1 VNNCIFI
8 GNFVRD
14 PELQSVGAE
23 HRVAKFA
30 IAVNGGRKNRNG
42 EEEVAFIECEAW
54 DKSAD
59 TISKYMKKGSKIA
72 IQATA
77 RTDTW
82 TDKSSGTKR
91 STLRFRV
98 NNFTFLGAKNTEAR
112 SDKAVAAGVGAE
124 DEGVGFASGADGE
137 EIPF

>member
-1 VNNCIFI
+1 MNNCVFI

-14 PELQSVGAE
+14 PEVQQVGAE

-72 IQATA
+72 VQATA
-77 RTDTW
+77 RTETW
-82 TDKSSGTKR
+82 TDKSTGSKR
-91 STLRFRV
+91 SSLKFRV
-98 NNFTFLGAKNTEAR
+98 NNFTFLGVKIGEAR
-112 SDKAVAAGVGAE
+112 SDKPVAAGVAVDDE
-124 DEGVGFASGADGE
+124 DTGFSSINDGE